1 MKGLVSKVSPTAT
14 RVKMSGYA
22 LVDSDHIDFSD
33 DKGITEDNTANTTL
47 GVSVRIGKNCLRYR
61 GNIPKLQG

>member
-1 MKGLVSKVSPTAT
+1 
-14 RVKMSGYA
+14 MSGYA